1 MSQSFPLIGF
11 MVRRKYIFLP
21 PVLSDSQL
29 NLLAQSVEMGILP
42 HQVELVRNCQG
53 LAVQGGGRGKQEEF
67 LQGELGTLW
76 GAGRLGSTISG
87 ASLQMLTVIKP

>member
-1 MSQSFPLIGF
+1 

-21 PVLSDSQL
+21 PVLSDTQL
-29 NLLAQSVEMGILP
+29 CLLALSVEMRLLP

-53 LAVQGGGRGKQEEF
+53 LVVQGGRRRKQEQF

-87 ASLQMLTVIKP
+87 ASLQLWKPWK